1 MAFSETYQ
9 TFYDKKHK
17 DFVRR
22 SIIKTIGISYGTF
35 RRWAKGETIPNKC
48 YQPKIAEIMGEP
60 VETLF
65 PSDCEH

>member
-1 MAFSETYQ
+1 MVFSETYQ
-9 TFYDKKHK
+9 RIYDKKRK

-22 SIIKTIGISYGTF
+22 TIIDVIGITYGTF
-35 RRWAKGETIPNKC
+35 RRWALGETTPNKC

-65 PSDCEH
+65 PETAN